1 MPSVITHAA
10 VGLAVATVLRPPRS
24 PGRLFAAAAL
34 LPVVP
39 DLDTWFFG
47 SQRAVFGA
55 HTASDFAHRGA
66 THSLVFAAALAT
78 AVAALTLRRA
88 AEGRP
93 PRAFAFTAILFL
105 ATALHGLL
113 DAFTDGGSGVMFL
126 WPFDTARFFWP
137 ARPIAVAPLSVS
149 GFFTERGAHVF
160 ASELRW
166 VWLPAA
172 VVVAVAEAARR
183 AATHARTRV

>member
-10 VGLAVATVLRPPRS
+10 VGLAVATLARPPRS
-24 PGRLFAAAAL
+24 PVRLFALAAI

-47 SQRAVFGA
+47 A
-55 HTASDFAHRGA
+55 HAPSDFAHRGA
-66 THSLVFAAALAT
+66 THSLAFAAALAA
-78 AVAALTLRRA
+78 AVTGLALRA
-88 AEGRP
+88 AGEGRP
-93 PRAFAFTAILFL
+93 RRALAFGAILFV

-113 DAFTDGGSGVMFL
+113 DAFTDGGSGVMLL
-126 WPFDTARFFWP
+126 WPFDRARFFWP

-160 ASELRW
+160 ASELLW
-166 VWLPAA
+166 VWLPA
-172 VVVAVAEAARR
+172 VVLVGAGEVRRRRCARG
-183 AATHARTRV
+183 TRP